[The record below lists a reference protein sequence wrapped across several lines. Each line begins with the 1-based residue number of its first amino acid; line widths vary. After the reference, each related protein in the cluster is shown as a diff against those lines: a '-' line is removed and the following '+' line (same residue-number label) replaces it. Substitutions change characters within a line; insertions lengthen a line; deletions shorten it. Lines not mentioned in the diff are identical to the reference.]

1 MILKGGSRG
10 TPKQLAYHL
19 QRVDTNERVVILELK
34 GALSDTLEGAFYD
47 WQTMSE
53 GTRGKRG
60 LYHLNIDPHE
70 RYTMTPEQWARC
82 VEVAEEELKLQG
94 QPRAVVMHEKHGR
107 QHIHVVWCRTDFE
120 KCILK
125 RDNNNYL
132 AHERASKKL
141 ELEFGHEPVPGKHAK
156 RDRQMQAEFP
166 RAKFNHAEWQQAE
179 RGALDADERMRLIR
193 ALHSETANGQEFKKA
208 LEGAG
213 FVLAQGDRGYMVV
226 DPFGDHSVLSR
237 NLKHLRKAGVD
248 ALMADVPLSEL
259 PTLEDAKELQKDRAL
274 KAREAEAAAAGQA
287 RPALSD
293 LERREQI
300 TAIRKS
306 CDDALAFKNALAE
319 SGYILAQGTKG
330 GYVVVDGTGAS
341 FGLLNQLAEI
351 KRKEYKAFMASVDLA
366 SLPTIEQTRAL
377 LREKAADAKK
387 RAPEAGEISPQQAS
401 EKAPEPMPAPSP
413 SKFLPDLKAPTETR
427 TIEEREAAK
436 KQAEQASKFLAPAAV
451 PQKSTEVPPPA
462 PAQPAAPQ
470 QPKEDPEIAAIRA
483 AVEQRQAKEAQL
495 LAERQAEELRRRE
508 YDLTIYNAGKIEDFD
523 RLITEREAAMLRR
536 QQAENRS
543 GPKGLGQ
550 RIRDRFKKPAPD
562 QARIEA
568 QRIEREQLKARHH
581 EERARY
587 AAQIAEAKKL
597 ELENLRERQALER
610 SDRARRNEEET
621 ERYIREQLEAK
632 RLAQELE
639 AERLRRE
646 MERTRSLEDGPEPP
660 EPGKG

>member
-10 TPKQLAYHL
+10 APKQLAYHL

-53 GTRGKRG
+53 GTRGKKG

-70 RYTMTPEQWARC
+70 RYEMTPVQWARC

-156 RDRQMQAEFP
+156 RNREKQAEFP

-179 RGALDADERMRLIR
+179 RGAFDAAERKQLIQVLQ
-193 ALHSETANGQEFKKA
+193 AAAANGQEFKTA

-213 FVLAQGDRGYMVV
+213 FVLAQGDRGYLVV

-237 NLKHLRKAGVD
+237 NVRLKKAEVE
-248 ALMADVPLSEL
+248 AFMADVPVSQL
-259 PTLEDAKELQKDRAL
+259 PSLEDAKALQNERAL
-274 KAREAEAAAAGQA
+274 KARQAEAAAAGHA
-287 RPALSD
+287 RPDLSPE
-293 LERREQI
+293 ERREQI

-306 CDDALAFKNALAE
+306 CDDAQAFKNALAE
-319 SGYILAQGTKG
+319 SGYILAQGSKG
-330 GYVVVDGTGAS
+330 GYVVVDETGAS
-341 FGLLNQLAEI
+341 FGLANQLADL

-387 RAPEAGEISPQQAS
+387 HAPEAGEIPPQQTP
-401 EKAPEPMPAPSP
+401 EKAPEPTPEPPA
-413 SKFLPDLKAPTETR
+413 SKFLPDLKALTETR
-427 TIEEREAAK
+427 VIDEREAAK
-436 KQAEQASKFLAPAAV
+436 KQAEQASKFLTPAAV
-451 PQKSTEVPPPA
+451 PQKSAEVPPPA
-462 PAQPAAPQ
+462 PVQPAAPQ

-483 AVEQRQAKEAQL
+483 AVEQRQVKEAQL

-523 RLITEREAAMLRR
+523 RLIAEREEAMLRR
-536 QQAENRS
+536 QQAENRT

-550 RIRDRFKKPAPD
+550 RIKDRFKKPAPD

-568 QRIEREQLKARHH
+568 QRIEREQLKARHR
-581 EERARY
+581 EERARH
-587 AAQIAEAKKL
+587 AAQLAEAKKL